1 MENKIAIINKI
12 GYNLMQLYTFINLP
26 QSCVDEKYE
35 KKGVQSYALYS
46 LHITKDWGQS
56 KCPSQEE

>member
-35 KKGVQSYALYS
+35 KKGGKSYALYS
-46 LHITKDWGQS
+46 LHNNKRLGTT
-56 KCPSQEE
+56 

>member
-1 MENKIAIINKI
+1 MENKITNEIR
-12 GYNLMQLYTFINLP
+12 YNLIQLYTFRNLS

-46 LHITKDWGQS
+46 LHITKDWGQF
-56 KCPSQEE
+56 K